1 MDGEQSYEGI
11 VARKLA
17 GKAAMASDP
26 ARELSG
32 RTLTQKA
39 GESCEA
45 WNRGRKATNV
55 EEKPVFRLRS
65 GSQEARR
72 TEAEH

>member
-26 ARELSG
+26 TLS
-32 RTLTQKA
+32 
-39 GESCEA
+39 C
-45 WNRGRKATNV
+45 RG
-55 EEKPVFRLRS
+55 KP
-65 GSQEARR
+65 
-72 TEAEH
+72 